1 MIYAL
6 WIIFIIRASQILEIG
21 LPIAAEACKWL
32 AWFISFA
39 LSSAID
45 DMFLIILYLS
55 LNLHILSILWQI
67 ILLQLSYANFIDVIQ
82 SK

>member
-1 MIYAL
+1 MTSLIHL
-6 WIIFIIRASQILEIG
+6 FLS
-21 LPIAAEACKWL
+21 
-32 AWFISFA
+32 